1 MKSTNGGES
10 VLSLTRL
17 CSELSGV
24 ASNMGALFCFT
35 CAVIG
40 TWLSSLYGGWNAS
53 LSVLLWLVVGDYLT
67 GLLASVLDGSGL
79 SSKVG
84 YKGIARKV
92 MILFMV
98 LVAHKLDLALDI
110 RVVMNMVIYFY
121 VSNELISVIENM
133 GRMGVPVPRQ
143 LVNIIYALKGRSD
156 KYVK

>member
-1 MKSTNGGES
+1 VFS
-10 VLSLTRL
+10 LSRL
-17 CSELSGV
+17 FSEY
-24 ASNMGALFCFT
+24 ASNVGALFCFT
-35 CAVIG
+35 FAVIG
-40 TWLSSLYGGWNAS
+40 TWLSNLYGGWNAS

-67 GLLASVLDGSGL
+67 GLLASMLDGSGL

-98 LVAHKLDLALDI
+98 LVAHKLDVALDV

-133 GRMGVPVPRQ
+133 GRMGVPVPKQ
-143 LVNIIYALKGRSD
+143 LVNIIYILKGRGEHRG
-156 KYVK
+156 